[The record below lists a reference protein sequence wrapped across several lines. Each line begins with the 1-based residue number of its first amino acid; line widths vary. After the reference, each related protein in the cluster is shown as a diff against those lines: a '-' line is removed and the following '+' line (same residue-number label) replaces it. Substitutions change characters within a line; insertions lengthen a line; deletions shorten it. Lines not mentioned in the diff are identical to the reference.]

1 MCLVVTRVLE
11 GVILSAVQVSFDV
24 IFFLGEGLV
33 FARVALLVYYWGEVV
48 VCSLLLSVDR
58 LFVLREDPPVIA
70 EGGDSPVV

>member
-1 MCLVVTRVLE
+1 MCLVIARVPG
-11 GVILSAVQVSFDV
+11 GVIPSVQVAFVV

-58 LFVLREDPPVIA
+58 LFVLRGDPPAIS